1 MENTY
6 HNIKNSAGRNPGKIR
21 MIKAAARENLLGN
34 YGPIIGA
41 TILISLIS
49 TIISVCF
56 SPMLNQAGIFQYG
69 IYYVADFIIVL
80 LVNFFYTGI
89 YVMHLQAG
97 RGEKCTYA
105 ALSFPVKNGSN
116 RFLATSAVFAVITF
130 IHDIPAVILSNYLNL
145 DAVMNQTL
153 DLYRIFLWSVI
164 TFIASIVSLV
174 LMLDFALTF
183 YFLIDNPEMSAGEAL
198 ANSHRCMKRNKL
210 RLFFQYLSFIGLGLL
225 GLLTA
230 GIAYLWLIPY
240 MEQSV
245 TVLYE
250 ALVHPKNPEEA
261 Y

>member
-6 HNIKNSAGRNPGKIR
+6 HHTENITMLNPKKIR
-21 MIKAAARENLLGN
+21 VIKAKARENLLGN

-56 SPMLNQAGIFQYG
+56 SPMLNQAGILQYG

-89 YVMHLQAG
+89 YVMHLNAG
-97 RGEKCTYA
+97 RGEKSTLN
-105 ALSFPVKNGSN
+105 ALAFPVRNGTN
-116 RFLATSAVFAVITF
+116 RFLAASAVFAVITF
-130 IHDIPAVILSNYLNL
+130 IHDIPTVLLTNYLNL
-145 DAVMNQTL
+145 DTL
-153 DLYRIFLWSVI
+153 MSGTMDLHMIFIWSVI
-164 TFIASIVSLV
+164 TLIASIVSLV

-183 YFLIDNPEMSAGEAL
+183 YFLIDNPEMSAKEAF
-198 ANSHRCMKRNKL
+198 ANSHRYMKGNRL
-210 RLFFQYLSFIGLGLL
+210 RLLFQYISFIGLGLL

-250 ALVHPKNPEEA
+250 TLVYQENTR
-261 Y
+261 